1 MLWLDNLIRDLK
13 YGLRM
18 ARNARLLSLAVVLT
32 LAIGIGIDTGI
43 FTLINGI
50 LLRPRVDSDPASFA
64 SLIAQYWSHG
74 NQHGYGGQF
83 SPASY
88 RAIAHR
94 AQSLREVAAWRTD
107 GVLIDEDPTRTLALE
122 VSCNFFSVYGLDRA
136 LAGRLFRA
144 DECAAGSEQPVVVL
158 SEEAWRGRFASD
170 PQIIGKTI
178 MLNRQPFTVI
188 GIIPADFSGRLRG
201 PGIWVPYTMQ
211 HRLTG
216 NPDIFAAELVPS
228 LWLQGRLSA
237 GHSRQQLA
245 AEANV
250 IVSGVPTNDA
260 NMTLRVL
267 VTNGAEI
274 ENPDLLMLKFWIISL
289 ILTGGVLLLLVSCT
303 SAAVLL
309 LSRAVA
315 RQQEIAIRIS
325 LGASRKRIVRQLVA
339 ENLLL
344 AVAAGGLGI
353 YLALEIPKVFR
364 KLIPQMPH
372 FPFTL
377 DWHIFGY
384 LAAVTLAASLIAGL
398 TPSVECL
405 RQDVWVALKGNASAG
420 IQAGK
425 FRWNVRDL
433 LVIVQV
439 CFCIVLMVVS
449 VMFSR
454 AVLSLFSMEPGFETR
469 QVLAIPLQLSP
480 DRYNASAA
488 DAFYRTLGERIAA
501 IGQVDAIASTSLT
514 PLADTLG
521 DSSGGAEFRL
531 PAQAQS
537 EAHTATLRAVSP
549 NYFSCLGIPFLR
561 GNGFPLSETDSNAVI
576 VSQSFAAAF
585 WPRLDPSGQI
595 LISSDG
601 KRLRVVGVVHDNHTR
616 YSNEP
621 DGPTLYTRR
630 LNPSS
635 GDLLLVRFRG
645 DAVPIAAEVKHV
657 VREID
662 PQMLVLSSTLRAQMD
677 DNAEHGWVIGKML
690 LFVAVVAA
698 ALALLGIHGVVGY
711 SVARRT
717 REFGIRAAL
726 GATPREL
733 MRLVFASGAR
743 PVIAG
748 VVCGVACAFLF
759 SSAVVG
765 ILRRAPI
772 PLSATN
778 PVPYATVVGS
788 LIAAACIAMLGHAR
802 RAASVQPLIAL
813 REE

>member
-1 MLWLDNLIRDLK
+1 MLWLDNLVRDLK
-13 YGLRM
+13 YGLRL
-18 ARNARLLSLAVVLT
+18 ARKAKLISIGVILT
-32 LAIGIGIDTGI
+32 LAIGIGINTGV

-50 LLRPRVDSDPASFA
+50 LLRPRTDSDPASFA
-64 SLIAQYWSHG
+64 SLIAQYWSHA
-74 NQHGYGGQF
+74 NQRGYGGQF
-83 SPASY
+83 SPAAY
-88 RAIAHR
+88 RAIEHR
-94 AQSLREVAAWRTD
+94 AQSLREVAAWRAD
-107 GVLIDEDPTRTLALE
+107 GVLIGEESTRTLALE
-122 VSCNFFSVYGLDRA
+122 VSCNFFSVYGLERTFT
-136 LAGRLFRA
+136 GRLFRA
-144 DECAAGSEQPVVVL
+144 DECAPGSEDPVVVL
-158 SEEAWRGRFASD
+158 SEEAWRDRFASD
-170 PQIIGKTI
+170 PQILGKTI
-178 MLNRQPFTVI
+178 LLNRQPFTVV

-201 PGIWVPYTMQ
+201 PGIWVPYTLQ

-216 NPDIFAAELVPS
+216 NPDVFAAELVPS

-237 GHSRQQLA
+237 GHSRQQLS

-250 IVSGVPTNDA
+250 IVSGVPRSDPNLK
-260 NMTLRVL
+260 LRVL

-274 ENPDLLMLKFWIISL
+274 ENPDLQMFKFWIVLL
-289 ILTGGVLLLLVSCT
+289 ILTGGALLLLVSCT
-303 SAAVLL
+303 SGAVLL

-315 RQQEIAIRIS
+315 RQQEIAVRIS
-325 LGASRKRIVRQLVA
+325 LGAARRRIVRQLVA

-344 AVAAGGLGI
+344 AGASGGLGI
-353 YLALEIPKVFR
+353 YIALEIPKLFR
-364 KLIPQMPH
+364 KMIPQMPH
-372 FPFTL
+372 FPFTC

-398 TPSVECL
+398 TPSIECL
-405 RQDVWVALKGNASAG
+405 RQDVWGALKGNASAG

-449 VMFSR
+449 AMFSR
-454 AVLSLFSMEPGFETR
+454 AVMSLFSMEPGFETR
-469 QVLAIPLQLSP
+469 QVLAVPLQLSP
-480 DRYNASAA
+480 DRYDASAG
-488 DAFYRTLGERIAA
+488 DAFYRTFEERIAT
-501 IGQVDAIASTSLT
+501 IGQVDTVASTSLT

-521 DSSGGAEFRL
+521 DSTGGAEFRL
-531 PAQAQS
+531 PTQAQP
-537 EAHTATLRAVSP
+537 EAHTATVRVVSP
-549 NYFSCLGIPFLR
+549 NYFSCLGIAFLR
-561 GNGFPLSETDSNAVI
+561 GNEFPVSETDNNAVI

-585 WPRLDPSGQI
+585 WPRHDPIGQT

-601 KRLRVVGVVHDNHTR
+601 KRLHVTGVVRDNHTR

-635 GDLLLVRFRG
+635 GDVLLLRFHG
-645 DAVPIAAEVKHV
+645 EAVPLAAAVKRI
-657 VREID
+657 VRALD
-662 PQMLVLSSTLRAQMD
+662 PEMLVLSSTLRAQMD

-690 LFVAVVAA
+690 LLVAFIAA
-698 ALALLGIHGVVGY
+698 ALALVGIHGVVGY

-733 MRLVFASGAR
+733 MRLVFSSGAR

-748 VVCGVACAFLF
+748 AVAGVACAFLF

-765 ILRRAPI
+765 ILRKAPI
-772 PLSATN
+772 PLSATS
-778 PVPYATVVGS
+778 PVPYAIVVGS
-788 LIAAACIAMLGHAR
+788 LIVAACGAMLGHAR
-802 RAASVQPLIAL
+802 RAANIQPVIAL

>member
-1 MLWLDNLIRDLK
+1 MLWLDNLVRDLK

-18 ARNARLLSLAVVLT
+18 ARNARLLSIAVVFTLAV
-32 LAIGIGIDTGI
+32 GIGINTGV
-43 FTLINGI
+43 FTLINGL
-50 LLRPRVDSDPASFA
+50 LLRPRTDSDPASFA

-74 NQHGYGGQF
+74 NPRGYGGQF
-83 SPASY
+83 SPAAY
-88 RAIAHR
+88 RAIEQR
-94 AQSLREVAAWRTD
+94 AQSLKELAAWRPD
-107 GVLIDEDPTRTLALE
+107 GVLIGEESTRTLALE
-122 VSCNFFSVYGLDRA
+122 VSCNFFSVYGLARP
-136 LAGRLFRA
+136 LTGRLFRPS
-144 DECAAGSEQPVVVL
+144 ECAQGSEDPVVVL
-158 SEEAWRGRFASD
+158 AEEAWRNRFSADPHILGR
-170 PQIIGKTI
+170 TI
-178 MLNRQPFTVI
+178 LLNRQPFTVV
-188 GIIPADFSGRLRG
+188 GIIPADFSGRLVG

-216 NPDIFAAELVPS
+216 NPDIFSAELMPS
-228 LWLQGRLSA
+228 LLLQGRLAA
-237 GHSRQQLA
+237 GRSREQLS

-250 IVSGVPTNDA
+250 IVSGVPTSDPN
-260 NMTLRVL
+260 LKPRVL

-274 ENPDLLMLKFWIISL
+274 ENPNLLSLKFWIISL
-289 ILTGGVLLLLVSCT
+289 ILTGGALLLLVSCA
-303 SAAVLL
+303 SGSVLL

-315 RQQEIAIRIS
+315 RQQEIAVRIS
-325 LGASRKRIVRQLVA
+325 LGAARQRIVRQLLS

-398 TPSVECL
+398 TPALECL
-405 RQDVWVALKGNASAG
+405 RQDVWVALKGNASTLG
-420 IQAGK
+420 GGK
-425 FRWNVRDL
+425 MRWNLRDL

-449 VMFSR
+449 AMFSR

-469 QVLAIPLQLSP
+469 QVLAVPLQLSP
-480 DRYNASAA
+480 DRYSTNAA
-488 DAFYRTLGERIAA
+488 DAFYGTLHQRIATLN
-501 IGQVDAIASTSLT
+501 QVDAIAGTSLT

-521 DSSGGAEFRL
+521 DPTGAAEFRL
-531 PAQAQS
+531 PTQGQP
-537 EAHTATLRAVSP
+537 EAHTATVRAVSP
-549 NYFSCLGIPFLR
+549 NYFSTLGIPFLR
-561 GNGFPLSETDSNAVI
+561 GDGFPLSETENDAVI
-576 VSQSFAAAF
+576 VSQSFAASF
-585 WPRLDPSGQI
+585 WPRLDPIGQI
-595 LISSDG
+595 LTSSDG
-601 KRLRVVGVVHDNHTR
+601 KRLRVAGVVRDNHTR

-621 DGPTLYTRR
+621 DGPTIYTRR
-630 LNPSS
+630 LNPAP
-635 GDLLLVRFRG
+635 GDMLLLRFRG
-645 DAVPIAAEVKHV
+645 DVLPVATAVKHI
-657 VREID
+657 VRELD
-662 PQMLVLSSTLRAQMD
+662 PQMLVLSSTLRTQMD

-690 LFVAVVAA
+690 LFVAFVAA

-733 MRLVFASGAR
+733 MRLVFTSGVR

-748 VVCGVACAFLF
+748 AIAGVACAFAF

-765 ILRRAPI
+765 ILRQAPI
-772 PLSATN
+772 PLSSTSPA
-778 PVPYATVVGS
+778 PYAAVVGL
-788 LIAAACIAMLGHAR
+788 LIAAACAAMLGHAR
-802 RAASVQPLIAL
+802 RAASIQPLVAL